1 MTSIDRRTL
10 LAGSAALGFRQT
22 ASAVS
27 NPRATPSADAA
38 LRPMNVP
45 APRSFTGDW
54 ASLTSGY
61 TAPDWFRDA
70 KFGIW
75 AHWGAASVPA
85 AGDDWYGRDMYLQG
99 HPSYQHH
106 LKHYGHP
113 ADRGFMEIQN
123 AWKAERWDPAEL
135 LDLYKRAGA
144 RYFMALANHHD
155 NLDCF
160 ASSHH
165 GWNSTR
171 IGPKRDIVGTW
182 AGLARERGLRFA
194 VSNHSAHAW
203 HWNQPAYGYDPEGPR
218 RGQRY
223 DAARLT
229 LANGRGTWWNGL
241 DPQHLYGGASMQMPD
256 GIGSLAEANAWH
268 AATDG
273 LWNEGPSPD
282 PAFVSRWLLRC
293 RELIDRYE
301 PDMLYFDNHDLPLGQ
316 AGLDI
321 AAYFYNQNMQRNGGR
336 LEGVCTAKETPPQ
349 RRMGLVDVVERG
361 QKSFIDPYPWQTE
374 TCLGNWFYGEQYLR
388 EDRYKTPAKVIH
400 TLCDVVSKNGNLM
413 LSVPIRGDGT
423 IDAKE
428 REIVEEV
435 GIWMRRYGDAI
446 YGSRPWRIHAE
457 GSTGPGSG
465 ALSEGGRDSSYTAK
479 DIRYVRKGNALHA
492 LVLGWPD
499 DGVVRMTLLGSSN
512 PVARGS
518 VERVSLPGGPAL
530 SFRRMEDV
538 LEVSLPAGLRTPIG
552 LALIVNGSGLVNRP
566 RDAAS

>member
-10 LAGSAALGFRQT
+10 LAGSAALGIGYTTGAVPQT
-22 ASAVS
+22 
-27 NPRATPSADAA
+27 RATLSPRSA
-38 LRPMNVP
+38 LRPVSVP

-54 ASLTSGY
+54 SSLTSGY

-75 AHWGAASVPA
+75 AHWCAPSVPA
-85 AGDDWYGRDMYLQG
+85 AGDDWYARDMYLQG
-99 HPSYQHH
+99 HPSYEHH

-155 NLDCF
+155 NFDCF

-171 IGPKRDIVGTW
+171 IGPKKDIVGIW
-182 AGLARERGLRFA
+182 ARLARERGLRFA
-194 VSNHSAHAW
+194 VSNHSGHAW
-203 HWNQPAYGYDPEGPR
+203 HWNQPAYGFDPEGPR

-229 LANGRGTWWNGL
+229 SADGRGTWWDGL
-241 DPQHLYGGASMQMPD
+241 DPQHLYGGTSMQMPNS
-256 GIGSLAEANAWH
+256 IGSITEANAWH

-273 LWNEGPSPD
+273 LWDEGPSPD

-293 RELIDRYE
+293 RELIDRYQ

-321 AAYFYNQNMQRNGGR
+321 AAYFYNQNMRRNGGR

-361 QKSFIDPYPWQTE
+361 QKGFIDPYPWQTE

-388 EDRYKTPAKVIH
+388 ENRYKTPAKVLH
-400 TLCDVVSKNGNLM
+400 TLCDVVSKNGNMM

-423 IDAKE
+423 IDKKE

-435 GIWMRRYGDAI
+435 GLWLRRYGDAI
-446 YGSRPWRIHAE
+446 YGTRPWRIHAE
-457 GSTGPGSG
+457 GPTGSGGG
-465 ALSEGGRDSSYTAK
+465 ALSEGGQDSSYTSR
-479 DIRYVRKGNALHA
+479 DIRYVRKGDALHA
-492 LVLGWPD
+492 LVLGWPN
-499 DGVVRMTLLGSSN
+499 DGIVRMTLLGKSN
-512 PVARGS
+512 PVSRGK
-518 VERVSLPGGPAL
+518 VDRVSLPGGPAL
-530 SFRRMEDV
+530 PFRCTVDA
-538 LEVSLPAGLRTPIG
+538 LEVSLPAALQTPIG
-552 LALIVNGSGLVNRP
+552 LALIINGSGLV
-566 RDAAS
+566 D